1 MVYKNHGPA
10 GPKNLLEAVREND
23 VEKIKKFAKNRSA
36 LEMRDIYG
44 MTPLIGAA
52 MDGGVQAVKIL
63 LEAGADVNA
72 QDSYKRTALI
82 YACIFGH
89 SEIARI
95 LLDAGADTKIVD
107 ELGMTAEMWCVA
119 QKNMLLLNLIIRR
132 EGRAFKAETIYYRE
146 EIQ

>member
-1 MVYKNHGPA
+1 MVYENHPT

-23 VEKIKKFAKNRSA
+23 IEKIRKFAKRKGE
-36 LEMRDIYG
+36 LESRDMYG

-52 MDGGVQAVKIL
+52 MDGNVEAVKIL

-72 QDSYKRTALI
+72 QDNSKRTALI
-82 YACIFGH
+82 YASIFGH

-95 LLDAGADTKIVD
+95 LLDYGADTRIAD
-107 ELGMTAEMWCVA
+107 ELGMTAEMWCIS
-119 QKNMLLLNLIIRR
+119 QKNILLLNLILRR
-132 EGRAFKAETIYYRE
+132 EGRPFKAETIYYRE